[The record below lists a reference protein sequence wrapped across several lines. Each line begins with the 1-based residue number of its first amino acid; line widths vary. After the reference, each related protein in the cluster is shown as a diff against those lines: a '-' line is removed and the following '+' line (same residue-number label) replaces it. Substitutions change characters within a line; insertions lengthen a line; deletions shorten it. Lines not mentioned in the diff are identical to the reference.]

1 MVDPPRLPRSVL
13 NDLIVF
19 ATKRSH
25 FVFDGQFY
33 DQVDGVAMG
42 SPLGPVLANIKEK
55 WVFHNNVCLTVW
67 FRYVDDTL
75 TLFCNKDTAINF
87 LHYLNSR
94 HNNMQFTIEF
104 ERNCEIP
111 FLNVLLKC
119 NQNNSFSTSLC
130 RKKPSLVFALNATP
144 LHHISIRVIS
154 STHFLI
160 VVSTSVRQ
168 SLYYSLLLMI

>member
-1 MVDPPRLPRSVL
+1 MVDPPRLPHSVL
-13 NDLIVF
+13 NDLLVF

-55 WVFHNNVCLTVW
+55 WVFNNNDCLTVW

-87 LHYLNSR
+87 LYYLNSR

-111 FLNVLLKC
+111 FLNGLVKC
-119 NQNNSFSTSLC
+119 NQNNSFSASLC
-130 RKKPSLVFALNATP
+130 RKKPSLAFALNATP
-144 LHHISIRVIS
+144 LHHIRRRVIS

-160 VVSTSVRQ
+160 VVSTSVHQ